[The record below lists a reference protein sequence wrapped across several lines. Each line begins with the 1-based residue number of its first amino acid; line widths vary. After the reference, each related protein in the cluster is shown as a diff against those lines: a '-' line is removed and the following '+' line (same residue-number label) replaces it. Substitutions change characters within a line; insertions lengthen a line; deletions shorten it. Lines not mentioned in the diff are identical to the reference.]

1 MMTVMD
7 RIKAFI
13 VIVILIIITFSIS
26 MYSSNYMA
34 RVSGTSMM
42 DTYYNGDIVI
52 GQKNPSIN
60 DLHDN
65 DVIVFKDNNDW
76 THNNNEYLIKRIIA
90 EPGDTVAIDKDGRI
104 HVNGKLVVNEDKYTE
119 GCKALESLTDNDNT
133 TSNQTNNTD
142 STTKTAKTNN
152 NAVITDGMG
161 SMVKDPIHGYTMKF
175 TIPDGML
182 FVRGDNLN
190 VSSDSR
196 YMYCNEAGRLKTQG
210 FLVNSNSNSV
220 SLKVKHD
227 VQIGK
232 FFNIFE

>member
-1 MMTVMD
+1 MMTVRD

-13 VIVILIIITFSIS
+13 VLVILIIITLSIS

-90 EPGDTVAIDKDGRI
+90 KPGDTVAIDTNGLI
-104 HVNGKLVVNEDKYTE
+104 HVNGKLIANEDKYTE
-119 GCKALESLTDNDNT
+119 GCKALESLADNT
-133 TSNQTNNTD
+133 TSNQT
-142 STTKTAKTNN
+142 STTNNSTKTTNN

-161 SMVKDPIHGYTMKF
+161 SMAKDSIYGYTMRF

-196 YMYCNEAGRLKTQG
+196 YMYCNEAGRLKKQG
-210 FLVNSNSNSV
+210 FLVNANSV
-220 SLKVKHD
+220 SLKVKHA

-232 FFNIFE
+232 LFSIFE

>member
-1 MMTVMD
+1 MTVRD

-13 VIVILIIITFSIS
+13 VLVILIIITLSIS

-90 EPGDTVAIDKDGRI
+90 EPGDTVAIDTNGLI
-104 HVNGKLVVNEDKYTE
+104 HVNGKLVANEDKYNE
-119 GCKALESLTDNDNT
+119 GCKALESLTNNT
-133 TSNQTNNTD
+133 TSNQT
-142 STTKTAKTNN
+142 STTKTNN

-161 SMVKDPIHGYTMKF
+161 SMAKDPIYGYTMRF

-196 YMYCNEAGRLKTQG
+196 YMYCNEAGRLKKQG
-210 FLVNSNSNSV
+210 FLVNTNSV
-220 SLKVKHD
+220 SLKVKHA

-232 FFNIFE
+232 LFSISE

>member
-1 MMTVMD
+1 MMTVRD

-13 VIVILIIITFSIS
+13 VLVILIIITLSIS

-90 EPGDTVAIDKDGRI
+90 KPGDTVAIDTNGLI
-104 HVNGKLVVNEDKYTE
+104 HVNGKLIANEDKYNE
-119 GCKALESLTDNDNT
+119 GCKALESLTNNT
-133 TSNQTNNTD
+133 TSNQT
-142 STTKTAKTNN
+142 STKTTNN

-161 SMVKDPIHGYTMKF
+161 SMAKDPIYGYTMRF

-196 YMYCNEAGRLKTQG
+196 YMYCNEAGRLKKQG
-210 FLVNSNSNSV
+210 FLVNANSV
-220 SLKVKHD
+220 SLKVKHA

-232 FFNIFE
+232 LFSISE